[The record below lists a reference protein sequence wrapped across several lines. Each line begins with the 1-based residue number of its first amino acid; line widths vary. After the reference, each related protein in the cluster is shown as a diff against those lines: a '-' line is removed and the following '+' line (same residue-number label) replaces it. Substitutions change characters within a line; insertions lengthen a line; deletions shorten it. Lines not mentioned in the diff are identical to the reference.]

1 MRIEFAGAQITDA
14 VVETLENLQT
24 NTDTA
29 AMYADI
35 LNQLGRML
43 VESSDGTPEGD
54 AAALARLRVLQ
65 MIRDDL
71 ARLACPP
78 DLDTPANDVP
88 TASF

>member
-1 MRIEFAGAQITDA
+1 MRIEIAGAQITDA

-29 AMYADI
+29 AMYADT

-54 AAALARLRVLQ
+54 AAALARIRVLQ

-71 ARLACPP
+71 ATLAAPP
-78 DLDTPANDVP
+78 DADDPANDTP